1 MKDILQSIITFRKEQ
16 KTLRN
21 ILEQHVQ
28 VQIFGAIFHFTKK
41 IPKNKQL
48 MGAHVMLDRLFF
60 VLVEFKKN
68 RFIFSYFQLPW

>member
-41 IPKNKQL
+41 FRKISNL
-48 MGAHVMLDRLFF
+48 WESM
-60 VLVEFKKN
+60 
-68 RFIFSYFQLPW
+68 